1 MLRKISNIL
10 IKCISKNFGWK
21 LFSVVCAVVLWFI
34 VMNILNPTEIQ
45 TYSVNV
51 TFVNEDKLTEKGLV
65 VINKDEIQNTKI
77 DIKVKSTRAALEE
90 LTKNKKDILA
100 TIDLKQFSMLYAG
113 DIAEPFK
120 VAVNPSIPT
129 SYVYT
134 YEIVSFTPPEMSI
147 KLDKIVETE
156 KEIIVDSEGEI
167 SNGYLAGETVAM
179 PSVVT
184 VKGASADIE
193 KIDSVKVFLN
203 MDDVSEGFVKD
214 FTPKAYD
221 SDGNEI
227 TSVIIEPETVQ
238 ISLGVYKYGQ
248 IPVKEPSIEGNPGE
262 GYEITKV
269 EWEPKYIDVVGDD
282 TEISSVGD
290 IKPRIRINGETD
302 EKIVRK
308 FDVNAH
314 IAKNKLSIKSGSQRE
329 VTVTITLTK
338 IEEQEF
344 IVSNDNIVF
353 ENADESKEINLTEP
367 IKVKL
372 KGTSE
377 NISKIQNEN
386 NIKAIINAGEIQE
399 GKSLAEVNIVLP
411 EGVNL
416 SEKVF
421 AKVEVKNKAS
431 ESETSLSEDESTE
444 SENESYERNTE

>member
-444 SENESYERNTE
+444 SENESSERNTE

>member
-344 IVSNDNIVF
+344 IISNDNIVF

-444 SENESYERNTE
+444 SENESSERNTE